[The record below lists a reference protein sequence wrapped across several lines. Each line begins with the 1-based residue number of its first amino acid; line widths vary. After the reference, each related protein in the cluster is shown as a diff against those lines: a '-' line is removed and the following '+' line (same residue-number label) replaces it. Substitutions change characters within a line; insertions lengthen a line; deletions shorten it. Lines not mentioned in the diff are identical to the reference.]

1 MRQGNHEDIT
11 IKVLDKD
18 VGLPGKKPR
27 GGIRIRWIDNRPIRI
42 DMNTLVWLSRPNDGR
57 QECVVKDGS
66 NGRHTSEQDP
76 G

>member
-1 MRQGNHEDIT
+1 MQQGNHEDIT
-11 IKVLDKD
+11 IKVLEND
-18 VGLPGKKPR
+18 VPGKKP
-27 GGIRIRWIDNRPIRI
+27 RWIDNRPSSI
-42 DMNTLVWLSRPNDGR
+42 DMQTLLWLRRPNDGR

>member
-18 VGLPGKKPR
+18 VPGKESR
-27 GGIRIRWIDNRPIRI
+27 GGLRIRWIDNRPIRI
-42 DMNTLVWLSRPNDGR
+42 DMKTLLWPRRPNDGR